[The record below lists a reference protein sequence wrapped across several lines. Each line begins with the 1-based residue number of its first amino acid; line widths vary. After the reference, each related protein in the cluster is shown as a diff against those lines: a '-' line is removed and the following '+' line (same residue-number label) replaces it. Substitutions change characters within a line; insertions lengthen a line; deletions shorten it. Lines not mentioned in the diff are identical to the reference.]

1 MTGYDYDAEDAF
13 EEYLCF
19 SAVLAQKLQTASD
32 AIENLAEEE
41 NPEPDY
47 VRAVVDSVMKPVIDL
62 MEHKINRYPWSPE
75 IAEKIAA
82 MCGGRETARSFI
94 QNQYVLYEEYYTLL
108 PVAVAKEK
116 VDAQWEMVRAGF
128 EAVLL
133 KI

>member
-82 MCGGRETARSFI
+82 MCGGRETARLFI